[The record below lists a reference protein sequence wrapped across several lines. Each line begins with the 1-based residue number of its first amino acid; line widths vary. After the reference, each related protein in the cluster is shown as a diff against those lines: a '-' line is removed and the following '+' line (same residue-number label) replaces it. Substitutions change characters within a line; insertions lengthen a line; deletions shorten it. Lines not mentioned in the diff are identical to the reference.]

1 MLRRCLA
8 AVLALAALPVAAD
21 EADLERRLLQ
31 LERDLARLEA
41 DLAAPPDARLGVYL
55 EVDTGVLLDLQAVTL
70 ELDGHPLAAALYR
83 ANEND
88 ALERGGVDR
97 LYLGTIDPGEHR
109 LTIIVTGIGPHR
121 RPYRLGHAHTFRKAP
136 GPLNLVVRLADDGR
150 RLQPRIEVRPW

>member
-1 MLRRCLA
+1 MPRRCLA
-8 AVLALAALPVAAD
+8 AVLVLFSLPLAAA

-70 ELDGHPLAAALYR
+70 ELDGHPVAAALYR

-97 LYLGTIDPGEHR
+97 LYLGAVAPGEHR
-109 LTIIVTGIGPHR
+109 LTVIVTGIGPHR
-121 RPYRLGHAHTFRKAP
+121 RPYRLGHAYPFRKTP
-136 GPLNLVVRLADDGR
+136 GPLNLLVRLVDDGK
-150 RLQPRIEVRPW
+150 RLQPRVEVRPW